1 MRKFNEKRKHPRIN
15 VSIPLQYKELR
26 GNSYLSKGTLTK
38 NISESGIK
46 FISDSFISLAHRL
59 IVEINL
65 PSNPKPVKAISR
77 VVWIKKLDA
86 GNNYEVGNQFL
97 AMTREDEAIISDYAK
112 KAV

>member
-1 MRKFNEKRKHPRIN
+1 MRN
-15 VSIPLQYKELR
+15 VNIQESTCPFLYKELR
-26 GNSYLSKGTLTK
+26 GNSHLSRGTLTK
-38 NISESGIK
+38 NISEGGMK

-77 VVWIKKLDA
+77 VVWIKKLGT

-97 AMTREDEAIISDYAK
+97 AITTEDEAIMSDYAK